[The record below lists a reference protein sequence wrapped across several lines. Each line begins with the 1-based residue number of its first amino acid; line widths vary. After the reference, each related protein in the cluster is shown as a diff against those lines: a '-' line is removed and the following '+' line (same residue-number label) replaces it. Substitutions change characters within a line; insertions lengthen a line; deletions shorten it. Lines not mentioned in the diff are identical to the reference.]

1 MFFEIDLR
9 TIDAGSG
16 QAAVLSRGV
25 NVIEHNACVVSD
37 GKLVTKLLTSC
48 WRTRPRRSPS

>member
-1 MFFEIDLR
+1 VQYVLR